1 MKASEFKLIAKQYG
15 FELNPLLES
24 MGDYRI
30 HIDNIYT
37 NEMCL
42 AICCSYGV
50 DLYNPIF
57 YRDIN
62 RIETE
67 QISKVVK
74 TKKEFIDWLD
84 EVTKRIHMY
93 KRIIK
98 LNQIKNIALQE
109 HIHDSSGI

>member
-1 MKASEFKLIAKQYG
+1 MTVDEFKMIAKLYG

-50 DLYNPIF
+50 VLHNPIF

-62 RIETE
+62 CIETE

-74 TKKEFIDWLD
+74 TQKEFIDWLD
-84 EVTKRIHMY
+84 DVTERIQMY

-98 LNQIKNIALQE
+98 LNQIKSIADGE
-109 HIHDSSGI
+109 TID

>member
-1 MKASEFKLIAKQYG
+1 MKASDFKEIVKQYE
-15 FELNPLLES
+15 FVLNPLLES

-50 DLYNPIF
+50 EIYNPIF

-74 TKKEFIDWLD
+74 TKK
-84 EVTKRIHMY
+84 RIY
-93 KRIIK
+93 R
-98 LNQIKNIALQE
+98 LA
-109 HIHDSSGI
+109 

>member
-1 MKASEFKLIAKQYG
+1 MTVDEFKMIAKQYG

-50 DLYNPIF
+50 VLHNPIF

-62 RIETE
+62 CIETE

-74 TKKEFIDWLD
+74 TKEEFIDWLD
-84 EVTKRIHMY
+84 EVTERIHLY
-93 KRIIK
+93 KRIMK
-98 LNQIKNIALQE
+98 LNKIKSIADGE
-109 HIHDSSGI
+109 TFD

>member
-1 MKASEFKLIAKQYG
+1 MKASDFKEIVKQYG

-84 EVTKRIHMY
+84 EVTERIHVY

-98 LNQIKNIALQE
+98 LNQIKSIADGE
-109 HIHDSSGI
+109 TID

>member
-1 MKASEFKLIAKQYG
+1 MKASDFKEIVKQYG

-50 DLYNPIF
+50 
-57 YRDIN
+57 
-62 RIETE
+62 
-67 QISKVVK
+67 
-74 TKKEFIDWLD
+74 
-84 EVTKRIHMY
+84 
-93 KRIIK
+93 
-98 LNQIKNIALQE
+98 
-109 HIHDSSGI
+109 

>member
-1 MKASEFKLIAKQYG
+1 MKASDFKEIAKQYG

-50 DLYNPIF
+50 VLHNPIF
-57 YRDIN
+57 YSAYN
-62 RIETE
+62 LIETE

-84 EVTKRIHMY
+84 DVTERIQMY

-98 LNQIKNIALQE
+98 LNQIKSIADGE
-109 HIHDSSGI
+109 TID

>member
-1 MKASEFKLIAKQYG
+1 MKASDFKNIAKQYG

-50 DLYNPIF
+50 ELHNPIF
-57 YRDIN
+57 YRAIN
-62 RIETE
+62 LIETE
-67 QISKVVK
+67 QNSKVVK
-74 TKKEFIDWLD
+74 TKEEFINWLD
-84 EVTKRIHMY
+84 EVTERIHIY

-98 LNQIKNIALQE
+98 LNQIKSIADGE
-109 HIHDSSGI
+109 TID

>member
-1 MKASEFKLIAKQYG
+1 MKASDFKEIVKQYG

-50 DLYNPIF
+50 
-57 YRDIN
+57 
-62 RIETE
+62 ETE

-84 EVTKRIHMY
+84 EVTERIRIY

-98 LNQIKNIALQE
+98 INQIKSIADGE
-109 HIHDSSGI
+109 TID

>member
-1 MKASEFKLIAKQYG
+1 
-15 FELNPLLES
+15 
-24 MGDYRI
+24 
-30 HIDNIYT
+30 
-37 NEMCL
+37 MCL

-50 DLYNPIF
+50 EIYNPIF

-84 EVTKRIHMY
+84 EVTERIHLY
-93 KRIIK
+93 KRIMK
-98 LNQIKNIALQE
+98 LNKIKSIADGE
-109 HIHDSSGI
+109 TID

>member
-1 MKASEFKLIAKQYG
+1 MTVDEFKMIAKQYG

-50 DLYNPIF
+50 VLHNPIF

-62 RIETE
+62 CIETE

-74 TKKEFIDWLD
+74 TQKEFIDWLD
-84 EVTKRIHMY
+84 DVTERIQMY

-98 LNQIKNIALQE
+98 LNQIKSIADGE
-109 HIHDSSGI
+109 TID

>member
-1 MKASEFKLIAKQYG
+1 MKASDFKEIVKQYG

-50 DLYNPIF
+50 EIYNPIF
-57 YRDIN
+57 YRDIKGN
-62 RIETE
+62 LGINIE
-67 QISKVVK
+67 VK
-74 TKKEFIDWLD
+74 KKEFIDWLD
-84 EVTKRIHMY
+84 DVTERIQMY

-98 LNQIKNIALQE
+98 LNQIKSIADGE
-109 HIHDSSGI
+109 TID

>member
-1 MKASEFKLIAKQYG
+1 MTVDEFKMIAKQYG

-42 AICCSYGV
+42 AICCSYGGV
-50 DLYNPIF
+50 LDNPIF

-62 RIETE
+62 CIETE

-74 TKKEFIDWLD
+74 TQKEFIDWLD
-84 EVTKRIHMY
+84 DVTERIQMY

-98 LNQIKNIALQE
+98 LNQIKSIADGE
-109 HIHDSSGI
+109 TID